1 MVPSSSLLG
10 ELSCSSAVILL
21 QFRNMFL
28 SGPRLRARWEYGVVK
43 MSYKPLY
50 FLTWDDPLNFGEIP
64 LTSYIEF
71 LEYFSTQGKMF
82 RNSLDSSN

>member
-1 MVPSSSLLG
+1 
-10 ELSCSSAVILL
+10 
-21 QFRNMFL
+21 
-28 SGPRLRARWEYGVVK
+28 

-64 LTSYIEF
+64 LTPYIEF

-82 RNSLDSSN
+82 RNSLDNSN